1 LKITKEIKTAIIAL
15 LAIGLFVSGINF
27 LKGNSFFGGDDVY
40 YAYFDQSGQ
49 LAPASSVT
57 INGVV
62 IGKVL
67 TVEYL
72 PDGKEGK
79 KVKIKFNIQN
89 EDVKLPVGSYVE
101 VGAMDLLTKGLIV
114 HLGEVNPKGFYKPG
128 DALRGEVSVD
138 MITQVK
144 AYADPITNKLNGMV
158 GAIDE
163 LVTSFSS
170 FWDTTATSSIAQSMK
185 ELKTTISRFG
195 NVAKEVEMLVADEKV
210 KFGSIMTNVAS
221 ITHNL
226 KLSNDKITG
235 ILGDAQQ
242 LTADLVS
249 ADFKSVVLDAQTT
262 LQKVN
267 LILTEANN
275 GTGTLGKL
283 LGDQKLYDELVN
295 TNVTM
300 QNLVNDIQMHPERY
314 IHFSILGAKSKGVSL
329 NKQEEKRLRKILDT
343 VK

>member
-40 YAYFDQSGQ
+40 YAYFEQSGQ
-49 LAPASSVT
+49 LTPASSVT

-89 EDVKLPVGSYVE
+89 EDVKLPVGTYVE

-114 HLGEVNPKGFYKPG
+114 HLGEMTPKGFYKPG

-158 GAIDE
+158 GAIDN

-185 ELKTTISRFG
+185 ELKTTINRFG
-195 NVAKEVEMLVADEKV
+195 NVAKEVENLVAEEKV
-210 KFGSIMTNVAS
+210 KFGSIMTNVSS

-235 ILGDAQQ
+235 ILGNAQQ
-242 LTADLVS
+242 LTSDLVS
-249 ADFKSVVLDAQTT
+249 ADFKTVILDAQTT

-283 LGDQKLYDELVN
+283 LGDEKLYDEIVN
-295 TNVTM
+295 TNLSV
-300 QNLVNDIQMHPERY
+300 QNLINDLQMHPERY
-314 IHFSILGAKSKGVSL
+314 IHFSVLGAKSKGVPL
-329 NKQEEKRLRKILDT
+329 TKAEEKKLRKVLDT
-343 VK
+343 IK